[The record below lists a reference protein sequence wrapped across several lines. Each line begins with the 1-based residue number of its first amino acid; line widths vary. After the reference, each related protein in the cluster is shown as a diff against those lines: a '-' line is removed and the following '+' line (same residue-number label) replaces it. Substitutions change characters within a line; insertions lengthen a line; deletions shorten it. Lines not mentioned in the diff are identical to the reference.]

1 MYTIIRKGKEI
12 KTMTVVIYKNNKVQK
27 VFKKYFECFVGHE
40 IQKWTEEHFLG
51 ATKKWADLG
60 NKTIYVFY

>member
-1 MYTIIRKGKEI
+1 
-12 KTMTVVIYKNNKVQK
+12 MTVVIYKNNKVQK

-40 IQKWTEEHFLG
+40 IEKWTEEHFLG